1 MYSTTIL
8 SQYVRAR
15 IPSPGWERVRVK
27 GNLEVV
33 TASGKRS
40 VYTPQL
46 SEEPTLLHEE
56 QR

>member
-1 MYSTTIL
+1 
-8 SQYVRAR
+8 
-15 IPSPGWERVRVK
+15 VK

-56 QR
+56 QRWVVVSFLGVSSTTNK